1 MMSSLTERV
10 IKLTVL
16 RAIALYTTLIV
27 MAWFAL
33 FPILW
38 ALSGSLKK
46 EPEVTEPVLFPRHP
60 AKCLR

>member
-1 MMSSLTERV
+1 MSSLTERV
-10 IKLTVL
+10 IKLSVL

-38 ALSGSLKK
+38 AC
-46 EPEVTEPVLFPRHP
+46 R
-60 AKCLR
+60 AR